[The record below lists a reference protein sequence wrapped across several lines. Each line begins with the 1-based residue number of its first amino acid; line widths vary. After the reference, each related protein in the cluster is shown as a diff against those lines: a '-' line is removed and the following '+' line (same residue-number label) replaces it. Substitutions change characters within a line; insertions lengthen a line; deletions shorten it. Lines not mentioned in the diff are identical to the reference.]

1 MDNTNKDKR
10 TCPFCG
16 KEVKDTDQFCEHCDA
31 YLKAKV
37 KDDETKKRHKSS
49 KENGS

>member
-31 YLKAKV
+31 YLKAKQIISRR
-37 KDDETKKRHKSS
+37 KIRREY
-49 KENGS
+49 